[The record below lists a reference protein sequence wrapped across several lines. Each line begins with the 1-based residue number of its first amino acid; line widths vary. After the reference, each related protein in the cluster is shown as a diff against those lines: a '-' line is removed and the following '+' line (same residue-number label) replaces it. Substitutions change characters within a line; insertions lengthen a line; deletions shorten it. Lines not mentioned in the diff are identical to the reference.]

1 MKIMLIA
8 NDTNFAYNLRRE
20 LMIHWIE
27 QGNEVTLVAHIE
39 NYESELEAY
48 GIIIKNVK
56 LERRG
61 ANPLNDIVLAAQ
73 YNKIIRE
80 CKPDVVFTNNIK
92 PNVYAGIACRLHK
105 VKYIPNV
112 TGLGTAIETPG
123 LLSKL
128 TVNMYKIGVR
138 GANQILFQNTENM
151 KFFSSKKMMPKKAE
165 AVLLPGSGV
174 NLVSHPLLE
183 FPSEK
188 DEIHFLYVS
197 RILKEK
203 GIDQVL
209 YVAKKIRSER
219 SDVYFHVVG
228 ECDSSDYK
236 EILSNMHDDG
246 VIIYHGLQKNITP
259 FLKQASCLLHPSY
272 YPEGIS
278 NVLLEAAASGR
289 PVITTDR
296 CGCRE
301 TLDDGVT
308 GYVVPVKDNEA
319 TLAAVRKL
327 LSLSRDER
335 VKMGLAG
342 RKKMEEQF
350 DRNLVVEKYEE
361 ELKKI

>member
-27 QGNEVTLVAHIE
+27 QGNEVILVAHIE
-39 NYESELEAY
+39 NYESELKAC
-48 GIIIKNVK
+48 GIILKNVK
-56 LERRG
+56 IERRG
-61 ANPLNDIVLAAQ
+61 ENPLSDIALAIQ
-73 YNKIIRE
+73 YNKIIKSCR
-80 CKPDVVFTNNIK
+80 PDVVFTNNIK
-92 PNVYAGIACRLHK
+92 PNIYAGLVCQLHNI
-105 VKYIPNV
+105 KYIPNI
-112 TGLGTAIETPG
+112 TGLGTAIENQG

-128 TVNMYKIGVR
+128 TVNMYKLGIH
-138 GANQILFQNTENM
+138 GAEQVLFQNTENR
-151 KFFSSKKMMPKKAE
+151 KFFSNKKIMARNAE
-165 AVLLPGSGV
+165 AVMLPGSGV
-174 NLVSHPLLE
+174 NLTSHPLLD
-183 FPSEK
+183 FPSEE
-188 DEIHFLYVS
+188 DGIHFLYVA

-219 SDVYFHVVG
+219 NDVYSHVVG
-228 ECDSSDYK
+228 ECDNPDYM

-246 VIIYHGLQKNITP
+246 VIIYHGLQKDVTP
-259 FLKQASCLLHPSY
+259 FLRQASCLLHPSY

-289 PVITTDR
+289 PVITTNR

-308 GYVVPVKDNEA
+308 GFAVPIKDNEA
-319 TLAAVRKL
+319 TLAAVRRIL
-327 LSLSRDER
+327 ELSRDER
-335 VKMGLAG
+335 EKMGLAG

-350 DRNLVVEKYEE
+350 DRKLVIEKYEE
-361 ELKKI
+361 ELKRI